1 MSKQNSTKVIL
12 KNVRLSFANLLE
24 PKSINGGEPKYST
37 QVIIEKSDTENIE
50 NMKKA
55 IDIAYKQGLESG
67 RLKRVKRDRL
77 KTTLHD
83 AEEKYDFNE
92 NPEYEDTL
100 YINLNSKR
108 RPGLINKYKDKTD
121 DPEEVYSGVYANV
134 SLNFYPYN
142 TSGNKGVSAG
152 LNNVMVLG
160 KGERLGG
167 QASAESDFAD
177 FEAED
182 SSDGLDDI
190 L

>member
-1 MSKQNSTKVIL
+1 MSKPNSTKVIL

-37 QVIIEKSDTENIE
+37 QVIIEKSDNENIE
-50 NMKKA
+50 NMKRA

-67 RLKRVKRDRL
+67 RLKGVKRDRL

-83 AEEKYDFNE
+83 SEEKYDFAE

-182 SSDGLDDI
+182 NSDGLDDI